1 MYHYVPI
8 IFCFVCVVS
17 FSRVSVCVCVFV
29 HTGHDTLCH
38 TCTVVVLHPTLL
50 LGTRSHGFVCMA
62 ASMPVAPCSPADHI
76 YIVLH
81 LSSPIHV
88 IHTYIHRYPC
98 TLFSPELA
106 DAMNALLSSKFVPP
120 EVSQLH
126 SKPRRSV
133 LAAGVF
139 FFPWLESKEDFWPE
153 KSDAFPREST
163 SVPCDSN
170 DFELGVWLQNHETTT
185 FIHGLKT
192 DAVHIYIY

>member
-1 MYHYVPI
+1 MYP
-8 IFCFVCVVS
+8 S
-17 FSRVSVCVCVFV
+17 FSALFVLCHFLVSLCVCVFV

-139 FFPWLESKEDFWPE
+139 FFFRGWNLKKISGRRRAMLFQENQPLSH
-153 KSDAFPREST
+153 AT
-163 SVPCDSN
+163 QMISN
-170 DFELGVWLQNHETTT
+170 WGCGCRITKQQHSYM
-185 FIHGLKT
+185 
-192 DAVHIYIY
+192 A